1 MLPCLVNKRAVLA
14 ISVAVI
20 GIAVAAASFGS
31 SQPGATDSMMEDR
44 THGTV
49 STTMGSPILGDPSAP
64 ITIIEFGDYQ
74 CHFCNKWFH
83 DTKPAIE
90 SQYIDTG
97 KANLVFVD
105 LAFLGRDSPTAA
117 QASYCADD
125 QGMYW
130 EYHDILYTYQES
142 QIDGGWA
149 NSERLNAFA
158 SSIGLD
164 LDQFTDCLD
173 SGKHAQRVQYNT
185 SQAKSH
191 GLTATPGFIIV
202 GSDRQVQISGAQ
214 PFSVFQQTLDSLI

>member
-1 MLPCLVNKRAVLA
+1 MVSIAAVG
-14 ISVAVI
+14 IVI
-20 GIAVAAASFGS
+20 AEASFES
-31 SQPGATDSMMEDR
+31 SQSGASDSIMEER
-44 THGTV
+44 IHGTV
-49 STTMGSPILGDPSAP
+49 LTTMGSPILGDQSAP

-74 CHFCNKWFH
+74 CHFCSKWFH

-90 SQYIDTG
+90 SHYVDTG

-105 LAFLGRDSPTAA
+105 LAFLGRDSPAAA

-149 NSERLNAFA
+149 NSERLKAFA

-185 SQAKSH
+185 SQARSH
-191 GLTATPGFIIV
+191 GITATPGFIIV
-202 GSDRQVQISGAQ
+202 SSDQQVQISGAQ
-214 PFSVFQQTLDSLI
+214 PFSVFKQTLDSMI

>member
-1 MLPCLVNKRAVLA
+1 MNKKA
-14 ISVAVI
+14 ILIVSVVVV
-20 GIAVAAASFGS
+20 GIAIVAALSES
-31 SQPGATDSMMEDR
+31 SQPDAIDSMMIEDR

-74 CHFCNKWFH
+74 CHFCSKWFH
-83 DTKPAIE
+83 DTKPALE
-90 SQYIDTG
+90 SQYLDTG

-105 LAFLGRDSPTAA
+105 LAFLGRDSPVAA

-130 EYHDILYTYQES
+130 EYHDILYTYQEP

-149 NSERLNAFA
+149 NSERLKAFA
-158 SSIGLD
+158 SAMGLD

-173 SGKHAQRVQYNT
+173 SGKYAQRVQYNT
-185 SQAKSH
+185 SQAASH
-191 GLTATPGFIIV
+191 GITATPGFIIV
-202 GSDRQVQISGAQ
+202 GFDQQVQISGAQ
-214 PFSVFQQTLDSLI
+214 PFSVFEQTLDSMI

>member
-1 MLPCLVNKRAVLA
+1 MNIKAVLA
-14 ISVAVI
+14 VSVVVV
-20 GIAVAAASFGS
+20 GIAVAAASLGS
-31 SQPGATDSMMEDR
+31 SQFGAPDSVMDER

-49 STTMGSPILGDPSAP
+49 STTMSSPILGDPSAP

-74 CHFCNKWFH
+74 CHFCQKWFLE
-83 DTKPAIE
+83 TKPAIT
-90 SQYIDTG
+90 SQYIDSG
-97 KANLVFVD
+97 LANFVFVD
-105 LAFLGRDSPTAA
+105 LAFLGRDSPAAA

-149 NSERLNAFA
+149 NSERLKAFA

-173 SGKHAQRVQYNT
+173 SGKHSQRVQYNT
-185 SQAKSH
+185 AQARSH
-191 GLTATPGFIIV
+191 GITATPGFIIV
-202 GSDRQVQISGAQ
+202 GSDHQQQSVQVQISGAQ
-214 PFSVFQQTLDSLI
+214 PFSTFKQTLDSMI